1 MNVHS
6 TVIQSI
12 ARTAGVDAATLN
24 PDATLRDLGIASLDA
39 LELLFELEE
48 KFDLQLKD
56 EEVDLGTAN
65 VTQLVAALERAIARK
80 AQVSGAV
87 PAT

>member
-12 ARTAGVDAATLN
+12 ARAAGVDAATLS
-24 PDATLRDLGIASLDA
+24 PDATLRDLGIPSLDA

-56 EEVDLGTAN
+56 EDVNLGTAT
-65 VTQLVAALERAIARK
+65 VAQLAAALESAIARK
-80 AQVSGAV
+80 ASVTGAV
-87 PAT
+87 AAT

>member
-12 ARTAGVDAATLN
+12 ARTAGVDAATLS

-56 EEVDLGTAN
+56 EEVDLGTAT

-87 PAT
+87 AAT

>member
-6 TVIQSI
+6 TVFHTI
-12 ARTAGVDAATLN
+12 ARTAGIDAATLS

-48 KFDLQLKD
+48 QFDLQLKD
-56 EEVDLGTAN
+56 EEVDLGTA
-65 VTQLVAALERAIARK
+65 TIGQLVATLEGALARK
-80 AQVSGAV
+80 ADVPGAV
-87 PAT
+87 AAT

>member
-12 ARTAGVDAATLN
+12 ARTAGIDPDTLS

-56 EEVDLGTAN
+56 EDLDLGTAT
-65 VTQLVAALERAIARK
+65 VATLVAALERALARK
-80 AQVSGAV
+80 AQVTGAV